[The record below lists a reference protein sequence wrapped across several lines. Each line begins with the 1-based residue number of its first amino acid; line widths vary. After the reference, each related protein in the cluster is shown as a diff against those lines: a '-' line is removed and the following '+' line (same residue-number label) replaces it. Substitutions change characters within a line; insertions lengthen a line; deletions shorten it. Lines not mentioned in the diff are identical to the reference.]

1 MSGKFYDNRELSWL
15 KFNARVLEEAFDE
28 ETPLFERL
36 RFVQIFCSNL
46 DEFFMIRVGSL
57 HDKMLFDSKDTENK
71 TNMTAKEQLVEIAKR
86 VKQLLPVKDDAYSA
100 IMDGLKNYGVE
111 HLAVK
116 DLSPEEDAYFRA
128 FFTREIQP
136 LLFTGVV
143 DKKHPVPFLKSGEIY
158 VGVAIRKKD
167 DAARKVTF
175 GILPASENFPKL
187 VWLPGTGKFLLIEEL
202 ISHYAEQVFKNF
214 EIISRCIFR
223 VTRNADIAID
233 EGLYDHDVDFRD
245 IMSDLVKKRK
255 KLQPVRLEFL
265 GKPDDSIA
273 ALIAK
278 TLKVRDSFIFWQTAP
293 LTMDFLSSV
302 ERKLEKNSEL
312 FFAPLTPQKSPA
324 IDTKR
329 PMIEQIKQ
337 HDIMLN
343 YPYENINQFIR
354 LLEEAAEN
362 PDVVSIKITL
372 YRVAR
377 DSKIISALTRAAEN
391 GKDVLALV
399 ELRAR
404 FDEENNIGWS
414 KCLEDAGV
422 TVIYGLDE
430 LKVHSKL
437 LLITLR
443 DGNDVSYITQVGTGN
458 YNERTSKLYTDLTL
472 MTADRDFGSDASV
485 VFNALAVGN
494 TVESTNKLLVAPK
507 GLKSRIVELID
518 NEITYKDKGYIG
530 IKMNSLTDKDIIEKL
545 AEASRAGVKIELVV
559 RGICCLIAGVEGDT
573 ENIRVISIVGRFL
586 EHSRIYI
593 FGTGDRRRVYI
604 SSADFMTRNTER
616 RVEVAAPLL
625 DKSIADRAVEIFET
639 MLRDNVKAREQD
651 SNGNYYHVQPKEG
664 EPRLNSQIY
673 FYEQAYKAAE
683 QAQHEEE
690 EREQNLRERKAPKAE
705 ELAQAAAAL
714 GEFYIVLCQ
723 LHGAKLVKG
732 PSICSGHSLPPVKTD
747 RLQIPP
753 GQRASDRR
761 CPHPRLQI

>member
-128 FFTREIQP
+128 FFTREIQS

-518 NEITYKDKGYIG
+518 NEITYKDNGYIG

-651 SNGNYYHVQPKEG
+651 SEGNYHHVQPKEG

-714 GEFYIVLCQ
+714 GPPYTVPTAPNGYSQ
-723 LHGAKLVKG
+723 SAKPIHQVK
-732 PSICSGHSLPPVKTD
+732 I
-747 RLQIPP
+747 
-753 GQRASDRR
+753 RR
-761 CPHPRLQI
+761 IRK

>member
-128 FFTREIQP
+128 FFTREIQS

-265 GKPDDSIA
+265 GKPDDIIA

-651 SNGNYYHVQPKEG
+651 SDGNYYHVQPKEG

-690 EREQNLRERKAPKAE
+690 ERERKAPKAE

-714 GEFYIVLCQ
+714 GAPYTVPTAPNGYSQ
-723 LHGAKLVKG
+723 SAKPIHQVK
-732 PSICSGHSLPPVKTD
+732 I
-747 RLQIPP
+747 
-753 GQRASDRR
+753 RR
-761 CPHPRLQI
+761 IRK

>member
-1 MSGKFYDNRELSWL
+1 MGGKFYDNRELSWL

-57 HDKMLFDSKDTENK
+57 HDKMIFDSKDTENK
-71 TNMTAKEQLVEIAKR
+71 TNMTAKEQLIAIAKQ
-86 VKQLLPVKDDAYSA
+86 VKKLLPVKDEAYA
-100 IMDGLKNYGVE
+100 TIMEGLSSYGVQ
-111 HLAVK
+111 HIDPKSLT
-116 DLSPEEDAYFRA
+116 PEEDGFFRA

-143 DKKHPVPFLKSGEIY
+143 DKKHPVPFLKNGEVY
-158 VGVAIRKKD
+158 VGVTIRKKE
-167 DAARKVTF
+167 DAAGKVTF

-187 VWLPGTGKFLLIEEL
+187 VWLPGTGKFLLTEEL
-202 ISHYAEQVFKNF
+202 IVRYAELVFKNF
-214 EIISRCIFR
+214 EIMSRCVFR
-223 VTRNADIAID
+223 VTRNADITMN

-245 IMSDLVKKRK
+245 IMSELVKKRK

-265 GKPDDSIA
+265 GKPDENII
-273 ALIAK
+273 ALITK
-278 TLKVRDSFIFWQTAP
+278 TLKVKDSFVFCQNTP
-293 LTMDFLSSV
+293 LTMDFLSSI
-302 ERKLEKNSEL
+302 ERRLEKQSEL
-312 FFAPLTPQKSPA
+312 FFSPLTPQKSPA
-324 IDTKR
+324 IDQKQ
-329 PMIEQIKQ
+329 PIIEQIKK
-337 HDIMLN
+337 HDVLLN
-343 YPYENINQFIR
+343 YPYENISQFIR

-414 KCLEDAGV
+414 KRLEEAGV
-422 TVIYGLDE
+422 TVIYGLEE

-593 FGTGDRRRVYI
+593 FGREERRRVYI

-625 DKSIADRAVEIFET
+625 DRAIADRAVEIFET
-639 MLRDNVKAREQD
+639 CLRDNVKAREQD
-651 SNGNYYHVQPKEG
+651 SEGNYFRVKPAEG
-664 EPRLNSQIY
+664 ESRLNSQIY

-683 QAQHEEE
+683 QAQNYEKTEV
-690 EREQNLRERKAPKAE
+690 KAAVPQTAPAVQPE
-705 ELAQAAAAL
+705 SVGTA
-714 GEFYIVLCQ
+714 V
-723 LHGAKLVKG
+723 
-732 PSICSGHSLPPVKTD
+732 
-747 RLQIPP
+747 
-753 GQRASDRR
+753 ASDVQRTEVHR
-761 CPHPRLQI
+761 VKIRKVRK

>member
-128 FFTREIQP
+128 FFTREIQS

-573 ENIRVISIVGRFL
+573 ENISIVGRFL

-651 SNGNYYHVQPKEG
+651 SDGNYYHVQPKEG

-683 QAQHEEE
+683 QAQHEET

-714 GEFYIVLCQ
+714 GAPYTVPTAPNGYSQ
-723 LHGAKLVKG
+723 SAKPIHQVK
-732 PSICSGHSLPPVKTD
+732 I
-747 RLQIPP
+747 
-753 GQRASDRR
+753 RR
-761 CPHPRLQI
+761 IRK

>member
-1 MSGKFYDNRELSWL
+1 MGGKFYDNRELSWL

-100 IMDGLKNYGVE
+100 IMDGLKAYGVE
-111 HLAVK
+111 HVAVK

-202 ISHYAEQVFKNF
+202 ISHYAELVFKNF

-245 IMSDLVKKRK
+245 IMSDLIKKRK
-255 KLQPVRLEFL
+255 KLQPVRLEFM
-265 GKPDDSIA
+265 GKPDDSISS
-273 ALIAK
+273 LIAK
-278 TLKVRDSFIFWQTAP
+278 TLKVRDSFIFSQTAP

-625 DKSIADRAVEIFET
+625 DKSIADRAVDIFET

-651 SNGNYYHVQPKEG
+651 SDGNYYHVQPKEG

-683 QAQHEEE
+683 QAQQEEA
-690 EREQNLRERKAPKAE
+690 EREEAQKAQKAQRDE
-705 ELAQAAAAL
+705 ELAQAAVAL
-714 GEFYIVLCQ
+714 GAPYAVPTAPSDHSQ
-723 LHGAKLVKG
+723 TAKPVHQVK
-732 PSICSGHSLPPVKTD
+732 IRKV
-747 RLQIPP
+747 
-753 GQRASDRR
+753 RR
-761 CPHPRLQI
+761 

>member
-1 MSGKFYDNRELSWL
+1 MGGKFYDNRELSWL

-57 HDKMLFDSKDTENK
+57 HDKMIFDSKDTENK
-71 TNMTAKEQLVEIAKR
+71 TNMTAKEQLIAIAKQ
-86 VKQLLPVKDDAYSA
+86 VKKLLPIKDEAYA
-100 IMDGLKNYGVE
+100 TIMEGLSSYGVQ
-111 HLAVK
+111 HIDPKSLT
-116 DLSPEEDAYFRA
+116 PEEDGFFRA

-143 DKKHPVPFLKSGEIY
+143 DKKHPVPFLKNGEVY
-158 VGVAIRKKD
+158 VGVTIRKKE
-167 DAARKVTF
+167 DAAGKVTF

-187 VWLPGTGKFLLIEEL
+187 VWLPGTGKFLLTEEL
-202 ISHYAEQVFKNF
+202 IVRYAELVFKNF
-214 EIISRCIFR
+214 EILSRCVFR
-223 VTRNADIAID
+223 VTRNADITMN

-245 IMSDLVKKRK
+245 IMSELVKKRK

-265 GKPDDSIA
+265 GKPDENII
-273 ALIAK
+273 ALITK
-278 TLKVRDSFIFWQTAP
+278 TLKVKDSFVFCQNTP
-293 LTMDFLSSV
+293 LTMDFLSSI
-302 ERKLEKNSEL
+302 ERRLEKQSEL
-312 FFAPLTPQKSPA
+312 FFSPLTPQKSPA
-324 IDTKR
+324 IDQKQ
-329 PMIEQIKQ
+329 PIIEQIKK
-337 HDIMLN
+337 HDVLLN
-343 YPYENINQFIR
+343 YPYENISQFIR

-414 KCLEDAGV
+414 KRLEEAGV
-422 TVIYGLDE
+422 TVIYGLEE

-593 FGTGDRRRVYI
+593 FGREERRRVYI

-625 DKSIADRAVEIFET
+625 DRAIADRAVEIFET
-639 MLRDNVKAREQD
+639 CLRDNVKAREQD
-651 SNGNYYHVQPKEG
+651 SEGNYFRVKSAEG

-683 QAQHEEE
+683 QAQNSEKTEI
-690 EREQNLRERKAPKAE
+690 KAAVPQTVPAAQPESVGKA
-705 ELAQAAAAL
+705 
-714 GEFYIVLCQ
+714 V
-723 LHGAKLVKG
+723 
-732 PSICSGHSLPPVKTD
+732 
-747 RLQIPP
+747 
-753 GQRASDRR
+753 ASDVQRTEVHRVKIRKVRR
-761 CPHPRLQI
+761 

>member
-15 KFNARVLEEAFDE
+15 KFNARVLEEAFDQD
-28 ETPLFERL
+28 TPLFERL

-71 TNMTAKEQLVEIAKR
+71 TNMTAKEQLSEIAKR
-86 VKQLLPVKDDAYSA
+86 VKQLLPVKDEAYSA
-100 IMDGLKNYGVE
+100 IMDGLREYGVE
-111 HLAVK
+111 HVAVK

-128 FFTREIQP
+128 FFTREIQS

-245 IMSDLVKKRK
+245 IMSELVKKRK

-265 GKPDDSIA
+265 GKPDDSMS

-278 TLKVRDSFIFWQTAP
+278 TLKVRDSFIFSQTSP

-312 FFAPLTPQKSPA
+312 FFAPLTPQRSPA

-329 PMIEQIKQ
+329 SMIEQIKQ

-593 FGTGDRRRVYI
+593 FGTGERRRVYI

-625 DKSIADRAVEIFET
+625 DRSIADRAVEIFET

-651 SNGNYYHVQPKEG
+651 SDGNYYHVQPKEG

-683 QAQHEEE
+683 QAQQEEA
-690 EREQNLRERKAPKAE
+690 ERARAQSSARKPLTPE

-714 GEFYIVLCQ
+714 GAPYAVPEGCGKTTVPLQ
-723 LHGAKLVKG
+723 AEKPVHHVK
-732 PSICSGHSLPPVKTD
+732 I
-747 RLQIPP
+747 
-753 GQRASDRR
+753 RR
-761 CPHPRLQI
+761 IKK

>member
-443 DGNDVSYITQVGTGN
+443 DGNDVSYITQV
-458 YNERTSKLYTDLTL
+458 R
-472 MTADRDFGSDASV
+472 
-485 VFNALAVGN
+485 
-494 TVESTNKLLVAPK
+494 
-507 GLKSRIVELID
+507 
-518 NEITYKDKGYIG
+518 
-530 IKMNSLTDKDIIEKL
+530 SL
-545 AEASRAGVKIELVV
+545 
-559 RGICCLIAGVEGDT
+559 
-573 ENIRVISIVGRFL
+573 
-586 EHSRIYI
+586 
-593 FGTGDRRRVYI
+593 
-604 SSADFMTRNTER
+604 
-616 RVEVAAPLL
+616 
-625 DKSIADRAVEIFET
+625 
-639 MLRDNVKAREQD
+639 
-651 SNGNYYHVQPKEG
+651 
-664 EPRLNSQIY
+664 
-673 FYEQAYKAAE
+673 
-683 QAQHEEE
+683 
-690 EREQNLRERKAPKAE
+690 
-705 ELAQAAAAL
+705 
-714 GEFYIVLCQ
+714 
-723 LHGAKLVKG
+723 
-732 PSICSGHSLPPVKTD
+732 
-747 RLQIPP
+747 
-753 GQRASDRR
+753 
-761 CPHPRLQI
+761 

>member
-15 KFNARVLEEAFDE
+15 KFNARVLEEAFDQD
-28 ETPLFERL
+28 TPLFERL

-71 TNMTAKEQLVEIAKR
+71 TNMTAKEQLSEIAKR
-86 VKQLLPVKDDAYSA
+86 VKQLLPVKDEAYSA
-100 IMDGLKNYGVE
+100 IMDGLQEYGVE
-111 HLAVK
+111 HVAVK

-223 VTRNADIAID
+223 VTRNADISID

-245 IMSDLVKKRK
+245 IMSELVKKRK

-265 GKPDDSIA
+265 GKPDDSMS

-278 TLKVRDSFIFWQTAP
+278 TLKVRDSFIFSQTSP

-312 FFAPLTPQKSPA
+312 FFAPLTPQRSPA

-329 PMIEQIKQ
+329 SMIEQIKQ

-593 FGTGDRRRVYI
+593 FGTGERRRVYI

-625 DKSIADRAVEIFET
+625 DRSIADRAVEIFET

-651 SNGNYYHVQPKEG
+651 SDGNYYHVQPKEG

-683 QAQHEEE
+683 QAQQEEA
-690 EREQNLRERKAPKAE
+690 ERARVQSSARKPLSAE

-714 GEFYIVLCQ
+714 GAPYAVPEGCGKTTVPLQ
-723 LHGAKLVKG
+723 AEKPVHHVK
-732 PSICSGHSLPPVKTD
+732 I
-747 RLQIPP
+747 
-753 GQRASDRR
+753 RR
-761 CPHPRLQI
+761 TKK

>member
-128 FFTREIQP
+128 FFTREIQS

-214 EIISRCIFR
+214 EIISRCTFR

-625 DKSIADRAVEIFET
+625 DKSIADRAVEIFEK

-651 SNGNYYHVQPKEG
+651 SDGNYYHVQPKDG

-705 ELAQAAAAL
+705 ELAQAAAAP
-714 GEFYIVLCQ
+714 
-723 LHGAKLVKG
+723 GAPYTVPTAPNGYSQSAKPIHQVK
-732 PSICSGHSLPPVKTD
+732 I
-747 RLQIPP
+747 
-753 GQRASDRR
+753 RR
-761 CPHPRLQI
+761 IRK

>member
-1 MSGKFYDNRELSWL
+1 MGGKFYDNRELSWL

-71 TNMTAKEQLVEIAKR
+71 TNMTAKEQLIEIAKR
-86 VKQLLPVKDDAYSA
+86 VKQLLPVKDEAYSA
-100 IMDGLKNYGVE
+100 IMDGLKEYGVE
-111 HLAVK
+111 HVAVK
-116 DLSPEEDAYFRA
+116 GLSPEEDAYFRA

-143 DKKHPVPFLKSGEIY
+143 DKKHPVPFLKSGEVY

-202 ISHYAEQVFKNF
+202 ISHYAELVFKNF

-265 GKPDDSIA
+265 GKPDDSMS
-273 ALIAK
+273 ALISK
-278 TLKVRDSFIFWQTAP
+278 TLKVRDNFIFWQTAP

-312 FFAPLTPQKSPA
+312 FFAPLTPQKSPS
-324 IDTKR
+324 IDTRR

-625 DKSIADRAVEIFET
+625 DRAIADRAVEIFET
-639 MLRDNVKAREQD
+639 MLRDNVKAREQGSD
-651 SNGNYYHVQPKEG
+651 GIYHHVEPKQG

-683 QAQHEEE
+683 QAQQAEAARLHNEKS
-690 EREQNLRERKAPKAE
+690 ERAADS
-705 ELAQAAAAL
+705 AQAAAAL
-714 GEFYIVLCQ
+714 GASFEARSSENAPAPEAPKTQGSQNSTQTI
-723 LHGAKLVKG
+723 HRVK
-732 PSICSGHSLPPVKTD
+732 IRKV
-747 RLQIPP
+747 
-753 GQRASDRR
+753 RR
-761 CPHPRLQI
+761 

>member
-116 DLSPEEDAYFRA
+116 ELSPEEDAYFRA

-651 SNGNYYHVQPKEG
+651 SDGNYYHVQPKEG

-690 EREQNLRERKAPKAE
+690 ERERKAPKAE

-714 GEFYIVLCQ
+714 GAPYTVPTAPNGYSQ
-723 LHGAKLVKG
+723 SAKPIHQVK
-732 PSICSGHSLPPVKTD
+732 I
-747 RLQIPP
+747 
-753 GQRASDRR
+753 RR
-761 CPHPRLQI
+761 IRK

>member
-128 FFTREIQP
+128 FFTREIQS

-312 FFAPLTPQKSPA
+312 FFAPLTPQKSPS

-507 GLKSRIVELID
+507 GLKSRIVEFID
-518 NEITYKDKGYIG
+518 NEITYKDNGYIG

-651 SNGNYYHVQPKEG
+651 SDGNYYHVQPKEG

-683 QAQHEEE
+683 QAQHEET
-690 EREQNLRERKAPKAE
+690 EREQNLSERKAPKAE

-714 GEFYIVLCQ
+714 GAPYTVPTAPNGYSQ
-723 LHGAKLVKG
+723 SAKPIHQVK
-732 PSICSGHSLPPVKTD
+732 I
-747 RLQIPP
+747 
-753 GQRASDRR
+753 RR
-761 CPHPRLQI
+761 IRK

>member
-128 FFTREIQP
+128 FFTREIQS

-507 GLKSRIVELID
+507 GLKSRIVEFID

-651 SNGNYYHVQPKEG
+651 SDGNYYHVQPKEG

-690 EREQNLRERKAPKAE
+690 EREQNLRERKAPKAK
-705 ELAQAAAAL
+705 ELAQAAAAP
-714 GEFYIVLCQ
+714 
-723 LHGAKLVKG
+723 GAPYTVPTAPNGYSQSAKPIHQVK
-732 PSICSGHSLPPVKTD
+732 I
-747 RLQIPP
+747 
-753 GQRASDRR
+753 RR
-761 CPHPRLQI
+761 IRK

>member
-128 FFTREIQP
+128 FFTREIQS

-377 DSKIISALTRAAEN
+377 DSKIISALTRSAEN

-507 GLKSRIVELID
+507 GLKSRIVEFID

-651 SNGNYYHVQPKEG
+651 SDGNYYHVQPKEG

-705 ELAQAAAAL
+705 ELAQAAAAP
-714 GEFYIVLCQ
+714 
-723 LHGAKLVKG
+723 GAPYTVPTAPNGYSQSAKPIHQVK
-732 PSICSGHSLPPVKTD
+732 I
-747 RLQIPP
+747 
-753 GQRASDRR
+753 RR
-761 CPHPRLQI
+761 IRK

>member
-128 FFTREIQP
+128 FFTREIQS

-507 GLKSRIVELID
+507 GLKSRIVEFID

-651 SNGNYYHVQPKEG
+651 SDGNYYHVQPKEG

-690 EREQNLRERKAPKAE
+690 ERERKAPKAE

-714 GEFYIVLCQ
+714 GAPYTVPTAPNGYSQ
-723 LHGAKLVKG
+723 SAKPIHQVK
-732 PSICSGHSLPPVKTD
+732 I
-747 RLQIPP
+747 
-753 GQRASDRR
+753 RR
-761 CPHPRLQI
+761 IRK

>member
-518 NEITYKDKGYIG
+518 NEITYKDNGYIG

-651 SNGNYYHVQPKEG
+651 SDGNYYHVQPKEG

-683 QAQHEEE
+683 QAQHEET

-705 ELAQAAAAL
+705 ELAQAAAARRAPIRFPRRRTAIASL
-714 GEFYIVLCQ
+714 QSRYI
-723 LHGAKLVKG
+723 
-732 PSICSGHSLPPVKTD
+732 
-747 RLQIPP
+747 R
-753 GQRASDRR
+753 
-761 CPHPRLQI
+761 

>member
-128 FFTREIQP
+128 FFTREIQS

-312 FFAPLTPQKSPA
+312 FFAPLTPQKSPS

-651 SNGNYYHVQPKEG
+651 SDGNYYHVQPKEG

-714 GEFYIVLCQ
+714 GAPYKVPTAPNGYSQ
-723 LHGAKLVKG
+723 SAKPIHQVK
-732 PSICSGHSLPPVKTD
+732 I
-747 RLQIPP
+747 
-753 GQRASDRR
+753 RR
-761 CPHPRLQI
+761 IRK